1 MGEILRHW
9 HYGYRYDMTRRGYK
23 MKKITTPDELQDLRE
38 KYYSPQE
45 LAEIEAFRKGRRKG
59 VKNG

>member
-1 MGEILRHW
+1 
-9 HYGYRYDMTRRGYK
+9 